1 MPAKIER
8 IGSVRL
14 RGIFINK
21 LHMHISARGA
31 QGEGVIR
38 LYMGPPLLPLST
50 DVVFRV
56 LKSFMFNDQIAC
68 LILGSVPAGAI

>member
-1 MPAKIER
+1 
-8 IGSVRL
+8 
-14 RGIFINK
+14 
-21 LHMHISARGA
+21 MHISARGA